1 MSTSTY
7 EGTLYFLPWFCIKV
21 LTEIFLRE
29 GSSSV
34 SDTLRLHYEMILEI
48 VFPILKTLL
57 FLYSN

>member
-34 SDTLRLHYEMILEI
+34 SDTAI
-48 VFPILKTLL
+48 TLGND
-57 FLYSN
+57 FGSSFSYSEDTIIFI